1 MGAIKIDTEKKNRPA
16 YDINFGEYN
25 HVRQLL
31 THWSRIKELMG
42 DINNSPSEQLIITY
56 VDLFRLVESASLTD
70 RQREVI
76 DMLCDEYYEIEIAN
90 ELNVTQQTVHGIIK
104 SACKRIVQEF
114 HRQWLIN
121 TLFNYIPTQWKIC
134 SKCKEPLPMS
144 EVFFSPSNQKID
156 GFQAYCKKC
165 NADRMKI

>member
-1 MGAIKIDTEKKNRPA
+1 MGGVKIDTEKRNRPA

-31 THWSRIKELMG
+31 THWGRIKELMG

-76 DMLCDEYYEIEIAN
+76 DMLCEEYYEAEIAN
-90 ELNVTQQTVHGIIK
+90 ELNITQQAVHGIIK

-121 TLFNYIPTQWKIC
+121 TLINYIPTAWKTC

-144 EVFFSPSNQKID
+144 EVFFSPKQDNAD
-156 GFQAYCKKC
+156 GFQSFCKKC
-165 NADRMKI
+165 NANRMKI

>member
-1 MGAIKIDTEKKNRPA
+1 MGAIKIDTEKRNRPA

-25 HVRQLL
+25 HIRQLL

-76 DMLCDEYYEIEIAN
+76 DMLCDEYYELEIAN
-90 ELNVTQQTVHGIIK
+90 ELNIDQSVVHGIIK

-121 TLFNYIPTQWKIC
+121 TLINYVPTKWKIC

-144 EVFFSPSNQKID
+144 EVFFSPKQDNAD
-156 GFQAYCKKC
+156 GFQSFCKKC
-165 NADRMKI
+165 DANRKKI